1 MDQVKEYGQG
11 RFTTSSEK
19 EVCIV
24 TIIGEIEGHDNLSS
38 NTKTTKYEH
47 LIPQLI
53 EIDNDKLTD
62 GILFVLN
69 TIGGDVECGL
79 AIAELIASLHKP
91 TVSLVMG
98 GSHSIGIPLAV
109 ATTYS
114 FIVPSATMMVHPV
127 RMSGTV
133 VGAPQTFF
141 QFYQMQ
147 ERIVNFI
154 TRHSSIEKESFE
166 ELMLSKNMMAKDLGT
181 VLVGRE
187 AVDVGLISEVGG
199 LEKAI
204 KKLEEMM

>member
-11 RFTTSSEK
+11 RFKTSSEK

-47 LIPQLI
+47 LIPRLI

>member
-11 RFTTSSEK
+11 RFKTSSEK

-154 TRHSSIEKESFE
+154 SRHSSIEKEFFE

>member
-11 RFTTSSEK
+11 RFKTSSEK

-181 VLVGRE
+181 VLVGKE

>member
-11 RFTTSSEK
+11 RFKTSSEK